1 MGISS
6 EKLLAL
12 GQLFNQAGTMYAAP
26 GSSQAAF
33 NERMSDTFST
43 QQQAVALRK
52 QKEAEEKKRKS
63 SLFGSIGS
71 TLGTIAGV
79 ALAPVT
85 GGASL
90 AIPALA
96 GAAGGAIGGTVG
108 NLVGGGGFNPQ
119 QSLMYGA
126 QGAMGGLAA
135 GMFAPAAAGAAG
147 AGVTDAA
154 TIAGNSAMSAV
165 PTAGTAGTV
174 VARGATGAR
183 LLIDPAAKAAANM
196 GGITSAAKALGS
208 AAFAPQS
215 FAPAA
220 IAGAAPA
227 AATGFGSKLFNNPNV
242 QGYFASQMGFVPN
255 SSLLGSMF
263 QPVQGG
269 LYMNKN
275 NMSNDLL
282 FRNPRYYNGVE
293 Y

>member
-6 EKLLAL
+6 EKLLSL

-33 NERMSDTFST
+33 NDKMGDTFNA

-63 SLFGSIGS
+63 GLFGSIGS

-119 QSLMYGA
+119 QTLMYGA
-126 QGAMGGLAA
+126 QGAMGGLSA
-135 GMFAPAAAGAAG
+135 GMFAPKVVGSIAPSANLASNMMPGPIG
-147 AGVTDAA
+147 NIMGGV
-154 TIAGNSAMSAV
+154 NKAV
-165 PTAGTAGTV
+165 TAGSV
-174 VARGATGAR
+174 M
-183 LLIDPAAKAAANM
+183 PAAS
-196 GGITSAAKALGS
+196 GGL
-208 AAFAPQS
+208 F
-215 FAPAA
+215 
-220 IAGAAPA
+220 
-227 AATGFGSKLFNNPNV
+227 SKMTNNPNL

-255 SSLLGSMF
+255 SSRLASMF
-263 QPVQGG
+263 QPMQDGF
-269 LYMNKN
+269 YMNKS

>member
-6 EKLLAL
+6 EKLLSL

-26 GSSQAAF
+26 GSSMSEF
-33 NERMSDTFST
+33 NNRMNDTFNA

-119 QSLMYGA
+119 QTLMYGA
-126 QGAMGGLAA
+126 QGAMGGLTA
-135 GMFAPAAAGAAG
+135 GMFAPAATTTPATTAASKAITSMPTTGPSLIGNPVGSTGARLAINP
-147 AGVTDAA
+147 AA
-154 TIAGNSAMSAV
+154 KMASVNSAMSGV
-165 PTAGTAGTV
+165 EG
-174 VARGATGAR
+174 
-183 LLIDPAAKAAANM
+183 
-196 GGITSAAKALGS
+196 SLGS
-208 AAFAPQS
+208 AAYTP
-215 FAPAA
+215 
-220 IAGAAPA
+220 IANAAPTTTASSGGLFSRIA
-227 AATGFGSKLFNNPNV
+227 ANPNV
-242 QGYFASQMGFVPN
+242 QGYMLSQMMPMQGL
-255 SSLLGSMF
+255 SSVF
-263 QPVQGG
+263 QPT
-269 LYMNKN
+269 
-275 NMSNDLL
+275 NDGFYLN
-282 FRNPRYYNGVE
+282 RNAMQNPYNPYGYGV
-293 Y
+293 

>member
-6 EKLLAL
+6 EKLLSL

-33 NERMSDTFST
+33 NDKMNDTFNA

-63 SLFGSIGS
+63 GLFGSIGS

-119 QSLMYGA
+119 QTLMYGA
-126 QGAMGGLAA
+126 QGAMGGLGA
-135 GMFAPAAAGAAG
+135 GMFAPKVVG
-147 AGVTDAA
+147 
-154 TIAGNSAMSAV
+154 S
-165 PTAGTAGTV
+165 AGTY
-174 VARGATGAR
+174 TGAMKNG
-183 LLIDPAAKAAANM
+183 LFDPIGKF
-196 GGITSAAKALGS
+196 T
-208 AAFAPQS
+208 
-215 FAPAA
+215 PA
-220 IAGAAPA
+220 AAPA
-227 AATGFGSKLFNNPNV
+227 ASGGLFSRIATNPNV
-242 QGYFASQMGFVPN
+242 QGYMRSQTMPMQGL
-255 SSLLGSMF
+255 SSMF
-263 QPVQGG
+263 QNTPNGF
-269 LYMNKN
+269 YMNKS
-275 NMSNDLL
+275 NMSHDLL
-282 FRNPRYYNGVE
+282 FRNPRYHNGVE

>member
-1 MGISS
+1 MGIST
-6 EKLLAL
+6 EKLLGL

-33 NERMSDTFST
+33 NERMADTFST

-119 QSLMYGA
+119 QTLMYGA
-126 QGAMGGLAA
+126 QGAMGGLSA
-135 GMFAPAAAGAAG
+135 GMFAPKVVGAANG
-147 AGVTDAA
+147 
-154 TIAGNSAMSAV
+154 
-165 PTAGTAGTV
+165 GTY
-174 VARGATGAR
+174 TGAMKNG
-183 LLIDPAAKAAANM
+183 LFDPIGKFTPN
-196 GGITSAAKALGS
+196 
-208 AAFAPQS
+208 
-215 FAPAA
+215 
-220 IAGAAPA
+220 AAPA
-227 AATGFGSKLFNNPNV
+227 PSGLFQRIATNPNV
-242 QGYFASQMGFVPN
+242 QGFMRSQMMPAQGL
-255 SSLLGSMF
+255 SSVF
-263 QPVQGG
+263 QPTPDGY
-269 LYMNKN
+269 YMN
-275 NMSNDLL
+275 
-282 FRNPRYYNGVE
+282 RNAMQNGYNPYGYGV
-293 Y
+293 

>member
-33 NERMSDTFST
+33 NERMADTFST

-135 GMFAPAAAGAAG
+135 GMFAPGAVG
-147 AGVTDAA
+147 AGGGGTYTGAMKNGLFDPIGKFTPAA
-154 TIAGNSAMSAV
+154 TPSTGGLFSKIA
-165 PTAGTAGTV
+165 T
-174 VARGATGAR
+174 
-183 LLIDPAAKAAANM
+183 
-196 GGITSAAKALGS
+196 
-208 AAFAPQS
+208 
-215 FAPAA
+215 
-220 IAGAAPA
+220 
-227 AATGFGSKLFNNPNV
+227 NPNI
-242 QGYFASQMGFVPN
+242 QGFMRSQMPTYGA
-255 SSLLGSMF
+255 SSIF
-263 QPVQGG
+263 QPTSNGF
-269 LYMNKN
+269 YMNKN

>member
-33 NERMSDTFST
+33 NDKMGDTFNA

-63 SLFGSIGS
+63 GLFGSIGS

-119 QSLMYGA
+119 QTLMYGA
-126 QGAMGGLAA
+126 QGAMGGLSA
-135 GMFAPAAAGAAG
+135 GMFAPKVVGAANG
-147 AGVTDAA
+147 
-154 TIAGNSAMSAV
+154 
-165 PTAGTAGTV
+165 GTY
-174 VARGATGAR
+174 TGAMKNG
-183 LLIDPAAKAAANM
+183 LFDPIGKFTPN
-196 GGITSAAKALGS
+196 
-208 AAFAPQS
+208 P
-215 FAPAA
+215 APAA
-220 IAGAAPA
+220 SGGLFSRIA
-227 AATGFGSKLFNNPNV
+227 NNPNV
-242 QGYFASQMGFVPN
+242 QGYMRSQMMPSQGL
-255 SSLLGSMF
+255 SSMF
-263 QPVQGG
+263 QPTSNG
-269 LYMNKN
+269 LYMN
-275 NMSNDLL
+275 
-282 FRNPRYYNGVE
+282 RNAMQNSYNPYGYGV
-293 Y
+293 